1 MVTRNDIRPFKPVH
15 PGSILR
21 EELRERGIKQKDFAQ
36 SIGMR
41 PTHLS
46 ALLHGAR
53 RITPQ
58 LAIRLEKALDIPAQ
72 SWMNLQDN
80 FILDTMRP
88 ALPVEGYEEK
98 AQLNLAGVL
107 SEPDSP
113 ATDQKGYDEGFTD
126 GRNALLEEIL
136 DHLSRN
142 GLSRS
147 AALDLIGQK

>member
-1 MVTRNDIRPFKPVH
+1 MGTRNDIRPFKPVH

-21 EELRERGIKQKDFAQ
+21 EELKERGIKQKDFAQ

-41 PTHLS
+41 PTHLN

-58 LAIRLEKALDIPAQ
+58 LAIRLEKALNIPAQ

-80 FILDTMRP
+80 YTLDTMRP
-88 ALPVEGYEEK
+88 ALTSEGYEEE

-107 SEPDSP
+107 SEPDNLADP
-113 ATDQKGYDEGFTD
+113 KGYNEGFAD
-126 GRNALLEEIL
+126 GRNALLEEIIT
-136 DHLSRN
+136 HLTQN

-147 AALDLIGQK
+147 AALDLISQK

>member
-21 EELRERGIKQKDFAQ
+21 EELKERGIKQKDFAQ

-41 PTHLS
+41 PTHLN

-80 FILDTMRP
+80 YILDTMRP

-107 SEPDSP
+107 SEPDSLADP
-113 ATDQKGYDEGFTD
+113 KGYNEGFAD
-126 GRNALLEEIL
+126 GRNAILEEIL
-136 DHLSRN
+136 DHLTQN

>member
-1 MVTRNDIRPFKPVH
+1 MGTRNDIRPFKPVH

-21 EELRERGIKQKDFAQ
+21 EELKERGIKQKDFAQ

-41 PTHLS
+41 PTHLN

-58 LAIRLEKALDIPAQ
+58 LAIRLEKALNIPAQ

-80 FILDTMRP
+80 YTLDTMRP
-88 ALPVEGYEEK
+88 ALTVEGYEEE

-107 SEPDSP
+107 SEPDNLADS
-113 ATDQKGYDEGFTD
+113 KGYNEGFAD
-126 GRNALLEEIL
+126 GRNALLEEIIT
-136 DHLSRN
+136 HLTQN